1 MNTNLPNGGFPPI
14 KNCNKTTENNK
25 KISKERYFSTNVKNI
40 NIRKILNSNVKQVI
54 VLDDIDNKKD
64 NDIEEV

>member
-14 KNCNKTTENNK
+14 KNCNKQTDNNK
-25 KISKERYFSTNVKNI
+25 KISKDRYFSTNIKNI

-54 VLDDIDNKKD
+54 VLDDDKKTDN